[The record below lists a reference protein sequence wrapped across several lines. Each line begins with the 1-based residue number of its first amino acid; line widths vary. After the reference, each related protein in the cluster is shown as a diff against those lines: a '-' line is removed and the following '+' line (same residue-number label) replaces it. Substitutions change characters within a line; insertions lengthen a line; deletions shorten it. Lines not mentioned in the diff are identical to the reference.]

1 MIECIF
7 TLDYEIYGNGEGSL
21 EELVYQPT
29 EQLMRI
35 FDSAQAKFVCFVEA
49 AELELIEAHGA
60 DPAIAKVRRQI
71 LALSQRRHEIAL
83 HLHPQWV
90 RARRE
95 NGHWQ
100 LDDSEYNLCNL
111 PRDRIVQIV
120 DRAVMY
126 LRNVLDDPDFT
137 PHSFRAGNWL
147 LQPTDNVAPV
157 LMDYGVRVDSSVFK
171 GGRQHKHQLD
181 YRPACRNG
189 PFWRFGRDVNLP
201 DFDGALWEI
210 PIYTEQVPFWRML
223 TGKRVGLQKRASA
236 GAGASRWS
244 RFRDFLRLRHP
255 LKFDFCRMTLDELVS
270 MTEHALREDREEPQA
285 YRPLVA
291 IGHSKDL
298 VDFETVRAYL
308 SYLKGLGIAVCT
320 LKEACRKCK
329 IEERCGNLDRDLY
342 ESYPH
347 TD

>member
-21 EELVYQPT
+21 DELVYQPT

-35 FDSAQAKFVCFVEA
+35 FDSAGAKFVCFVEA
-49 AELELIEAHGA
+49 AEFELIEAHGSDA
-60 DPAIAKVRRQI
+60 AIERIRRQI
-71 LALSQRRHEIAL
+71 LALAHHRHEIAL
-83 HLHPQWV
+83 HLHPQWY
-90 RARRE
+90 RARLE
-95 NGHWQ
+95 NGRWR
-100 LDDSEYNLCNL
+100 LDDSEYNLCTL
-111 PRDRIVQIV
+111 PRERIVQII

-126 LRNVLDDPDFT
+126 LRKVLDDPDFT

-147 LQPTDNVAPV
+147 FQPADNVAPV
-157 LMDYGVRVDSSVFK
+157 LADYGIKVDSSVFK
-171 GGRQHKHQLD
+171 GGRQHKHHLD

-189 PFWRFGRDVNLP
+189 PFWRFRHDANRPNP
-201 DFDGALWEI
+201 DGELWEI
-210 PIYTEQVPFWRML
+210 PIYTEQVPFWKML
-223 TGKRVGLQKRASA
+223 TRKRVGLQKRASA
-236 GAGASRWS
+236 GAGSGRWN
-244 RFRDFLRLRHP
+244 RLRDFLRLRHP
-255 LKFDFCRMTLDELVS
+255 LKFDFCRMTLDELIS
-270 MTEHALREDREEPQA
+270 MTERALREDRDDPQT

-298 VDFETVRAYL
+298 SDFETVRAYL
-308 SYLKGLGIAVCT
+308 AFLNERGIAVST

-329 IEERCGNLDRDLY
+329 IEERCGSLNLY

>member
-21 EELVYQPT
+21 DELVYQPT
-29 EQLMRI
+29 HELMKI
-35 FDSAQAKFVCFVEA
+35 FDAAGSKFVCFVEA
-49 AELELIEAHGA
+49 AELELIEAHES
-60 DPAIAKVRRQI
+60 DPAIPQVRRQI

-83 HLHPQWV
+83 HLHPQWA

-95 NGHWQ
+95 NGRWQ
-100 LDDSEYNLCNL
+100 LDASEYNLCTL
-111 PRDRIVQIV
+111 PRERIVQIV

-147 LQPTDNVAPV
+147 FQPTGNVASV
-157 LMDYGVRVDSSVFK
+157 LEDYGIRVDSSVFK
-171 GGRQHKHQLD
+171 GGRQHSHHLD

-189 PFWRFGRDVNLP
+189 FFWRFGQDVNLQDP
-201 DFDGALWEI
+201 GGALWEI

-223 TGKRVGLQKRASA
+223 TSKRVRLQKRASA
-236 GAGASRWS
+236 SRWS
-244 RFRDFLRLRHP
+244 RLRDFLRLRHP
-255 LKFDFCRMTLDELVS
+255 LKLDFCRMTLDELIS
-270 MTEHALREDREEPQA
+270 MTERALSEDRAAPQS

-298 VDFETVRAYL
+298 VDFETVRNYL
-308 SYLKGLGIAVCT
+308 SYLQRQNIAVRT
-320 LKEACRKCK
+320 LSEACRRCK
-329 IEERCGNLDRDLY
+329 AEERCGKFDLY